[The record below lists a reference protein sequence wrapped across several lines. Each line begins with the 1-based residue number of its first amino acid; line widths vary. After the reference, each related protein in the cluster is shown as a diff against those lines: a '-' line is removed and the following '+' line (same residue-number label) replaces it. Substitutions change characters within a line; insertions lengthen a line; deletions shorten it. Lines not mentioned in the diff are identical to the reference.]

1 MRHESMIQSID
12 GALNLSRVGR
22 SLAFAYS
29 LIVAWAHW
37 LRPLAHGMV
46 SDSRASPISDREI
59 HALDR
64 VKANVAR
71 PFNTS
76 GHKYN

>member
-1 MRHESMIQSID
+1 MRHEPMSQINRWRIEPV
-12 GALNLSRVGR
+12 SRRR

-29 LIVAWAHW
+29 LIVACAHW

-59 HALDR
+59 HVLDR

>member
-1 MRHESMIQSID
+1 MRHEPMSQINRWRIEPV
-12 GALNLSRVGR
+12 SRRR

-29 LIVAWAHW
+29 LIVAC
-37 LRPLAHGMV
+37 PLAPPTRAWQTV

-59 HALDR
+59 HVLDR